1 MCELYV
7 LSHLHEN
14 LSGLGASTV
23 CLLYTAQLSCQKT
36 QECET
41 FLCVECTKTKLKEKL
56 HFNKDIHYW
65 SYCCQNDPKGQCL
78 KLFCSLS
85 FNKTVFLL
93 ITMKGGVQTCITTQS
108 MMVFTHTCVTKFSV
122 SNHLRTQPLIRE
134 SMVKRPTYYSNKL
147 WTVSVLMPSDLTY
160 QGC

>member
-1 MCELYV
+1 MYCLTCMKTFLAWEPVQYACYT
-7 LSHLHEN
+7 LHN
-14 LSGLGASTV
+14 CHAKKHGSV
-23 CLLYTAQLSCQKT
+23 KLSCVLNALSQ
-36 QECET
+36 
-41 FLCVECTKTKLKEKL
+41 LKEKL

-147 WTVSVLMPSDLTY
+147 WTVSVLMRSDLTY